1 MANDIYAEEKKGLT
15 MNSFAEEVK
24 ESGFRYAFLQTLKR
38 AGFVA
43 LITVGVLG
51 VYCLLILL
59 VVEAKVIT
67 PSHCEPSSI
76 SCNYRNSSN

>member
-1 MANDIYAEEKKGLT
+1 MDNSFTEEKKGLT

-59 VVEAKVIT
+59 MMEAKVFT
-67 PSHCEPSSI
+67 PPHYEPSSI
-76 SCNYRNSSN
+76 SCNYKNSSN